1 LVFRKLQPNKGCSSE
16 PDRTAENKPFEPDL
30 DNASVGKM
38 NYITSLCIS
47 LYCISIISA
56 QVSGIVVDAYSA
68 QPIEGVNVTS
78 EVLGA
83 STNADG
89 EFQLDVNE
97 RSIIKFSHIGY
108 HTIELA
114 AINEMVV
121 ILEEKVID
129 TKEIIVYAGLT
140 DETLQRITSSVTVFT
155 NRDIKEN
162 GSEHFQFLTDYIP
175 NLNWAGGT
183 SRPRYFQ
190 IRGVGERSHYFGEGP
205 PNFSVGF
212 VLDDIDLSGLG
223 MAGILHDIKQV
234 EIFKGP
240 QSSVYG
246 PNAMAGLIMMRS
258 TAPQDSFEANLT
270 ATYGSYNHYR
280 LGLVGNIKI
289 IRGLSLRVSGL
300 KNYSDGFRENVS
312 KNITNSNKRDELLL
326 RTKLKY
332 QPNEKLVFVGTV
344 MIADLDNGYDA
355 WAPDNNQDFTTYSN
369 DQGQDS
375 QKSTAFSLRAN
386 LVLSNRVTL
395 TSITSFSDT
404 DLTHSYDG
412 DWAND
417 TYWYDNHNFNPEVEG
432 WSYEF
437 FDSNAKNRT
446 SLMQELRVSIGSF
459 IIGGYYKHLK
469 EQDNASGYLFSGL
482 ATEGTGVYDF
492 NVLAGYAQYAYYFS
506 SVLRLIGNFRYE
518 TNKIIYNGTYLG
530 YDAALPSV
538 EFDLDHGMLGFK
550 GALQYQDD
558 QFTSYYLS
566 FAQGYKSGGVNQQP
580 FLGKKNRSFKPEYI
594 QNMELGFKRM
604 MDNYSNRLT
613 VFIGNRRDQQVSV
626 SSQQVSGDPTSF
638 YYFSSNAGSGRLGGL
653 EWDHDHVITSN
664 VRLTASLG
672 YLDTKVEEFSYQM
685 DSTTIGIGGNR
696 AAAMA
701 PKLTGSFGF
710 DWRDKSGLFARTDLT
725 YKDNYYFSDSHNQ
738 ISNSYFLINLS
749 FGKTIDAATITF
761 WARNIFDKRYA
772 IRGFYFG
779 LIPPDYPDELWLSY
793 GDPRKI
799 GLSFDYKL

>member
-1 LVFRKLQPNKGCSSE
+1 
-16 PDRTAENKPFEPDL
+16 
-30 DNASVGKM
+30 
-38 NYITSLCIS
+38 
-47 LYCISIISA
+47 
-56 QVSGIVVDAYSA
+56 
-68 QPIEGVNVTS
+68 
-78 EVLGA
+78 
-83 STNADG
+83 
-89 EFQLDVNE
+89 
-97 RSIIKFSHIGY
+97 
-108 HTIELA
+108 
-114 AINEMVV
+114 
-121 ILEEKVID
+121 
-129 TKEIIVYAGLT
+129 
-140 DETLQRITSSVTVFT
+140 
-155 NRDIKEN
+155 
-162 GSEHFQFLTDYIP
+162 
-175 NLNWAGGT
+175 
-183 SRPRYFQ
+183 
-190 IRGVGERSHYFGEGP
+190 
-205 PNFSVGF
+205 
-212 VLDDIDLSGLG
+212 
-223 MAGILHDIKQV
+223 MAGILHDIEQV
-234 EIFKGP
+234 EVFKGP

-246 PNAMAGLIMMRS
+246 PNAMAGLIMLRS
-258 TAPQDSFEANLT
+258 TAPQDSFESDLT
-270 ATYGSYNHYR
+270 ATYGSDNHYR
-280 LGLVGNIKI
+280 LGLVGNAKI
-289 IRGLSLRVSGL
+289 MRGLSLRVSGF

-312 KNITNSNKRDELLL
+312 KNTTNSNKRDELLL
-326 RTKLKY
+326 RTKFKFK
-332 QPNEKLVFVGTV
+332 PNEKLLLVGTI
-344 MIADLDNGYDA
+344 MIANLDNGYDA

-369 DQGQDS
+369 QQGQDS

-386 LVLSNRVTL
+386 LGLPERIDL
-395 TSITSFSDT
+395 TSITSYSET
-404 DLTHSYDG
+404 DLVHSYDG
-412 DWAND
+412 DWADD

-437 FDSNAKNRT
+437 FDSNEKNRS
-446 SLMQELRVSIGSF
+446 SLTQELRASIGSF

-469 EQDNASGYLFSGL
+469 EQDNASGYLFGGM
-482 ATEGTGVYDF
+482 ATKGTGTYEF
-492 NVLAGYAQYAYYFS
+492 NVLAGYAQYAYHFS

-530 YDAALPSV
+530 YDAALPPV
-538 EFDLDHGMLGFK
+538 EFDLEHSMVGFK

-580 FLGKKNRSFKPEYI
+580 FLAEKNRPFEPEYI

-604 MDNYSNRLT
+604 IDNYSDRLT

-626 SSQQVSGDPTSF
+626 SSQQVSGDPNSF
-638 YYFSSNAGSGRLGGL
+638 YYFTSNAGSGWLAGL

-664 VRLTASLG
+664 VHLTFSLG

-710 DWRDKSGLFARTDLT
+710 DWRDKSGLFARTGMT
-725 YKDNYYFSDSHNQ
+725 YKDTYYFSDSHNQ

-793 GDPRKI
+793 GDPRQI
-799 GLSFDYKL
+799 GLTFDYKL

>member
-1 LVFRKLQPNKGCSSE
+1 
-16 PDRTAENKPFEPDL
+16 
-30 DNASVGKM
+30 M
-38 NYITSLCIS
+38 NYITRLCIP
-47 LYCISIISA
+47 LYFISIISA
-56 QVSGIVVDAYSA
+56 QISGIVLDAYSA
-68 QPIEGVNVTS
+68 QPIKGVNITS
-78 EVLGA
+78 EDLGT
-83 STNADG
+83 STNVDG

-97 RSIIKFSHIGY
+97 RSIIQFSHIGY

-129 TKEIIVYAGLT
+129 TEEIIVYAGLM
-140 DETLQRITSSVTVFT
+140 DETLQRIASSVTVFT
-155 NRDIKEN
+155 KRDITEH
-162 GSEHFQFLTDYIP
+162 GGEHFHFLTDYIP
-175 NLNWAGGT
+175 NFNWTGGT

-205 PNFSVGF
+205 PSFSVGF

-223 MAGILHDIKQV
+223 MAGILHDIEQV
-234 EIFKGP
+234 EVFKGP

-246 PNAMAGLIMMRS
+246 PNTMAGLIMLRS
-258 TAPQDSFEANLT
+258 TTPQDSFESNLT
-270 ATYGSYNHYR
+270 ATYGSDNHYR
-280 LGLVGNIKI
+280 LGLVSNVKI

-312 KNITNSNKRDELLL
+312 KNTTNSNKRDELLL

-332 QPNEKLVFVGTV
+332 QPNEKLVLVGTV
-344 MIADLDNGYDA
+344 MIANLDNGYDA

-395 TSITSFSDT
+395 TSITSFSET

-412 DWAND
+412 DWADD
-417 TYWYDNHNFNPEVEG
+417 TYWYDNHKFDPEVEG

-446 SLMQELRVSIGSF
+446 SLTQELRASIGSF

-469 EQDNASGYLFSGL
+469 EQDNASGYLFGGV
-482 ATEGTGVYDF
+482 ATEGTGAYDF
-492 NVLAGYAQYAYYFS
+492 NVLAGYAQYAYHFS

-530 YDAALPSV
+530 YDAALPPV
-538 EFDLDHGMLGFK
+538 EFDLEHSMLGFK

-580 FLGKKNRSFKPEYI
+580 FLAEKNRPFKPEYI

-604 MDNYSNRLT
+604 MDNYSDRLT

-626 SSQQVSGDPTSF
+626 SSQQVSGDPNSF
-638 YYFSSNAGSGRLGGL
+638 YYFTSNAGSGRLGGL

-672 YLDTKVEEFSYQM
+672 YLDTKVEEFSYRM

-710 DWRDKSGLFARTDLT
+710 DWRGKSGLFARTDLT

-793 GDPRKI
+793 GDPRQI
-799 GLSFDYKL
+799 GLTFDYKL

>member
-1 LVFRKLQPNKGCSSE
+1 
-16 PDRTAENKPFEPDL
+16 
-30 DNASVGKM
+30 
-38 NYITSLCIS
+38 
-47 LYCISIISA
+47 
-56 QVSGIVVDAYSA
+56 
-68 QPIEGVNVTS
+68 
-78 EVLGA
+78 
-83 STNADG
+83 
-89 EFQLDVNE
+89 
-97 RSIIKFSHIGY
+97 
-108 HTIELA
+108 
-114 AINEMVV
+114 
-121 ILEEKVID
+121 
-129 TKEIIVYAGLT
+129 
-140 DETLQRITSSVTVFT
+140 
-155 NRDIKEN
+155 
-162 GSEHFQFLTDYIP
+162 
-175 NLNWAGGT
+175 
-183 SRPRYFQ
+183 
-190 IRGVGERSHYFGEGP
+190 
-205 PNFSVGF
+205 
-212 VLDDIDLSGLG
+212 
-223 MAGILHDIKQV
+223 
-234 EIFKGP
+234 
-240 QSSVYG
+240 
-246 PNAMAGLIMMRS
+246 
-258 TAPQDSFEANLT
+258 
-270 ATYGSYNHYR
+270 
-280 LGLVGNIKI
+280 
-289 IRGLSLRVSGL
+289 
-300 KNYSDGFRENVS
+300 
-312 KNITNSNKRDELLL
+312 
-326 RTKLKY
+326 
-332 QPNEKLVFVGTV
+332 
-344 MIADLDNGYDA
+344 MIANLDNGYDA

-395 TSITSFSDT
+395 TSITSFSET

-412 DWAND
+412 DWADD
-417 TYWYDNHNFNPEVEG
+417 TYWYDNHNFDPEVEG

-446 SLMQELRVSIGSF
+446 SLTQELRASIGSF

-482 ATEGTGVYDF
+482 VTEGTGVYDF

-518 TNKIIYNGTYLG
+518 TNEIIYNGTYLG
-530 YDAALPSV
+530 YDAALPPV
-538 EFDLDHGMLGFK
+538 EFDLEHSMVGFK

-580 FLGKKNRSFKPEYI
+580 FLGKKNRPFKPEYI

-604 MDNYSNRLT
+604 MDNYSDRLT

-626 SSQQVSGDPTSF
+626 SSQQVSGDPNSF
-638 YYFSSNAGSGRLGGL
+638 YYFTSNAGSGRLGGL

-685 DSTTIGIGGNR
+685 DSTTIEIGGNR

-779 LIPPDYPDELWLSY
+779 LIPPEYPDELWLSY
-793 GDPRKI
+793 GDPRQI
-799 GLSFDYKL
+799 GLTFDYKL

>member
-47 LYCISIISA
+47 LYSISIISA

-155 NRDIKEN
+155 KRDIKEN

-246 PNAMAGLIMMRS
+246 PNAMAGLIMLRS

-566 FAQGYKSGGVNQQP
+566 FAQGYKSGGINQQP
-580 FLGKKNRSFKPEYI
+580 FLGEKNRSFKPEYI

-604 MDNYSNRLT
+604 MDNYSDRLT

-799 GLSFDYKL
+799 GLTFDYKL

>member
-1 LVFRKLQPNKGCSSE
+1 
-16 PDRTAENKPFEPDL
+16 
-30 DNASVGKM
+30 M
-38 NYITSLCIS
+38 NYITRLYIS
-47 LYCISIISA
+47 LHFISIISA
-56 QVSGIVVDAYSA
+56 QISGIVLDAYSS
-68 QPIEGVNVTS
+68 QPIEDVNITS
-78 EVLGA
+78 VDLGT
-83 STNADG
+83 STNPDG
-89 EFQLDVNE
+89 KFQLDVNE
-97 RSIIKFSHIGY
+97 RSILQFSHIGY
-108 HTIELA
+108 YTVELP

-129 TKEIIVYAGLT
+129 TEEIIVHAGLT
-140 DETLQRITSSVTVFT
+140 DETLQKIASSVTVFT
-155 NRDIKEN
+155 KRDITEN
-162 GSEHFQFLTDYIP
+162 GGEHFQFLTDYIP
-175 NLNWAGGT
+175 NFNWTGGT

-205 PNFSVGF
+205 PNFSGGF

-223 MAGILHDIKQV
+223 MAGILHDIEQV
-234 EIFKGP
+234 EVFKGP

-246 PNAMAGLIMMRS
+246 PNTMAGLIMLRS
-258 TAPQDSFEANLT
+258 MTPQDSFDSNLT
-270 ATYGSYNHYR
+270 ATYGSDNHYR
-280 LGLVGNIKI
+280 LGLVSNVKI

-300 KNYSDGFRENVS
+300 KNYSDGFRENIS
-312 KNITNSNKRDELLL
+312 KNTTNSNKRDELLL

-332 QPNEKLVFVGTV
+332 QPNEKLVLVGTV
-344 MIADLDNGYDA
+344 MIANLDNGYDA
-355 WAPDNNQDFTTYSN
+355 WAPDNNQDFMTYSN

-386 LVLSNRVTL
+386 LVLSNRATL
-395 TSITSFSDT
+395 TSITSFSET

-412 DWAND
+412 DWADD
-417 TYWYDNHNFNPEVEG
+417 TYWYDNHKFDPEVEG

-446 SLMQELRVSIGSF
+446 SLTQELRTSIGSF

-482 ATEGTGVYDF
+482 VTEGTGVYDF

-518 TNKIIYNGTYLG
+518 TNEIIYNGTYLG
-530 YDAALPSV
+530 YDAALPPV
-538 EFDLDHGMLGFK
+538 KFDLEHGMLGFK
-550 GALQYQDD
+550 GAFQYQDD

-566 FAQGYKSGGVNQQP
+566 LAQGYKSGGVNQQP
-580 FLGKKNRSFKPEYI
+580 FLAEKNRPFKPEYI
-594 QNMELGFKRM
+594 QNVEIGFKRM
-604 MDNYSNRLT
+604 MDNYSDRLT
-613 VFIGNRRDQQVSV
+613 VFIGNRRNQQVSV
-626 SSQQVSGDPTSF
+626 SSQQVLGDPNSF
-638 YYFSSNAGSGRLGGL
+638 YYFTSNAGSGQLGGL

-664 VRLTASLG
+664 IHLTASLG
-672 YLDTKVEEFSYQM
+672 YLDTKVEEFSYQI
-685 DSTTIGIGGNR
+685 DSTTIGIGGNK

-710 DWRDKSGLFARTDLT
+710 DWRDESGLFARTDLT
-725 YKDNYYFSDSHNQ
+725 YKDNYYFSDRHTQ
-738 ISNSYFLINLS
+738 ISDSYFLINLS
-749 FGKTIDAATITF
+749 FGKTIDEATITL

-793 GDPRKI
+793 GDPRQI
-799 GLSFDYKL
+799 GLTFDYKL

>member
-155 NRDIKEN
+155 KRDIKEN

>member
-1 LVFRKLQPNKGCSSE
+1 
-16 PDRTAENKPFEPDL
+16 
-30 DNASVGKM
+30 M
-38 NYITSLCIS
+38 
-47 LYCISIISA
+47 
-56 QVSGIVVDAYSA
+56 
-68 QPIEGVNVTS
+68 
-78 EVLGA
+78 
-83 STNADG
+83 
-89 EFQLDVNE
+89 
-97 RSIIKFSHIGY
+97 
-108 HTIELA
+108 
-114 AINEMVV
+114 
-121 ILEEKVID
+121 
-129 TKEIIVYAGLT
+129 
-140 DETLQRITSSVTVFT
+140 FT

-518 TNKIIYNGTYLG
+518 TNDIIYNGTYLG
-530 YDAALPSV
+530 YDAALPPV
-538 EFDLDHGMLGFK
+538 EFDLEHSMVGFK

-580 FLGKKNRSFKPEYI
+580 FLGKKNRPFKPEYI

-626 SSQQVSGDPTSF
+626 SSQQVSGDPNSF
-638 YYFSSNAGSGRLGGL
+638 YYFTSNAGSGRLGGL

>member
-1 LVFRKLQPNKGCSSE
+1 
-16 PDRTAENKPFEPDL
+16 
-30 DNASVGKM
+30 M
-38 NYITSLCIS
+38 NYITRLCIP
-47 LYCISIISA
+47 LYFISIISA
-56 QVSGIVVDAYSA
+56 QISGIVLDAYSA
-68 QPIEGVNVTS
+68 QPIKGVNITS
-78 EVLGA
+78 EDLGT

-97 RSIIKFSHIGY
+97 RSIIQFSHIGY

-121 ILEEKVID
+121 ILKEKVID
-129 TKEIIVYAGLT
+129 TEEIIVYAGLT
-140 DETLQRITSSVTVFT
+140 DETLQRIASSVTVFT
-155 NRDIKEN
+155 KRDITEN
-162 GSEHFQFLTDYIP
+162 GGEHFQFLTDYIP
-175 NLNWAGGT
+175 NFNWTGGT

-223 MAGILHDIKQV
+223 MAGILHDIEQV
-234 EIFKGP
+234 EVFKGP

-246 PNAMAGLIMMRS
+246 PNTMAGLIMLRS
-258 TAPQDSFEANLT
+258 TTPQDSFESNLT
-270 ATYGSYNHYR
+270 ATYGSDNHYR
-280 LGLVGNIKI
+280 LGLVSNVKI

-312 KNITNSNKRDELLL
+312 KNTTNSNKRDELLL

-332 QPNEKLVFVGTV
+332 QPNEKLVLVGTV
-344 MIADLDNGYDA
+344 MIANLDNGYDA
-355 WAPDNNQDFTTYSN
+355 WAPDNNQDFMTYSN

-395 TSITSFSDT
+395 TSITSFSET

-412 DWAND
+412 DWADD
-417 TYWYDNHNFNPEVEG
+417 TYWYDNHDFDPEVEG

-446 SLMQELRVSIGSF
+446 SLTQELRASIGSF

-482 ATEGTGVYDF
+482 VTEGTGVYDF

-518 TNKIIYNGTYLG
+518 TNEIIYNGTYLG
-530 YDAALPSV
+530 YDAALPPV
-538 EFDLDHGMLGFK
+538 EFDLEHGMLGFK

-580 FLGKKNRSFKPEYI
+580 FLAEKNRPFKPEYI

-604 MDNYSNRLT
+604 MDNYSDRLT

-626 SSQQVSGDPTSF
+626 SSQQVSGDPNSF
-638 YYFSSNAGSGRLGGL
+638 YYFTSNAGSGRLGGL

-685 DSTTIGIGGNR
+685 DSTTIGISGNR

-793 GDPRKI
+793 GDPRQI
-799 GLSFDYKL
+799 GLTFDYKL

>member
-1 LVFRKLQPNKGCSSE
+1 
-16 PDRTAENKPFEPDL
+16 
-30 DNASVGKM
+30 M
-38 NYITSLCIS
+38 NYITRLCIP
-47 LYCISIISA
+47 LYFISIISA
-56 QVSGIVVDAYSA
+56 QISGIVLDAYSA
-68 QPIEGVNVTS
+68 QPIEGVNITS
-78 EVLGA
+78 VGLGT

-97 RSIIKFSHIGY
+97 RSILQFSHIGY
-108 HTIELA
+108 YTIELA

-129 TKEIIVYAGLT
+129 TEEIIVHAGLT
-140 DETLQRITSSVTVFT
+140 DETLQRIASSVTVFT
-155 NRDIKEN
+155 KRDITEN
-162 GSEHFQFLTDYIP
+162 GGEHFQFLTDYIP
-175 NLNWAGGT
+175 NFNWTGGT

-190 IRGVGERSHYFGEGP
+190 VRGVGESSHYFGEGP

-223 MAGILHDIKQV
+223 MAGILHDIEQV
-234 EIFKGP
+234 EVFKGP

-246 PNAMAGLIMMRS
+246 PNTMAGLIMLRS
-258 TAPQDSFEANLT
+258 TTPQDSFESNLT
-270 ATYGSYNHYR
+270 ATYGSDNHYR
-280 LGLVGNIKI
+280 LGLVSNVKI
-289 IRGLSLRVSGL
+289 IRGMSIRVSGV

-312 KNITNSNKRDELLL
+312 KNTPNSNKRDELLL

-332 QPNEKLVFVGTV
+332 QPNEKLVFVGTI
-344 MIADLDNGYDA
+344 MFADLDNGYDA

-369 DQGQDS
+369 EQGQDS

-395 TSITSFSDT
+395 TSITSFSET

-412 DWAND
+412 DWAD
-417 TYWYDNHNFNPEVEG
+417 DIYWYDNHDFDPEVEG

-437 FDSNAKNRT
+437 FDSNSKYRT
-446 SLMQELRVSIGSF
+446 SLTQELRASIGSF

-482 ATEGTGVYDF
+482 VTEGTGAYDF

-530 YDAALPSV
+530 YDAALPPV
-538 EFDLDHGMLGFK
+538 EFDLEHSMVGFK

-580 FLGKKNRSFKPEYI
+580 FLGKKNRPFKPEYI
-594 QNMELGFKRM
+594 HNMELGFKRM
-604 MDNYSNRLT
+604 MDNYSDRLT

-626 SSQQVSGDPTSF
+626 SSQQVLGDPNSF
-638 YYFSSNAGSGRLGGL
+638 YYFTSNAGSGRLGGL

-672 YLDTKVEEFSYQM
+672 YLDTKVGEFSYQM
-685 DSTTIGIGGNR
+685 DSTTIGISGNR

-793 GDPRKI
+793 GDPRQI
-799 GLSFDYKL
+799 GLTFDYKV

>member
-1 LVFRKLQPNKGCSSE
+1 
-16 PDRTAENKPFEPDL
+16 
-30 DNASVGKM
+30 M
-38 NYITSLCIS
+38 NYITRLCIP
-47 LYCISIISA
+47 LHFISIISA
-56 QVSGIVVDAYSA
+56 QISGIVLDAYSA
-68 QPIEGVNVTS
+68 QPIEGVNITS
-78 EVLGA
+78 EDLGT

-97 RSIIKFSHIGY
+97 RSILQFSHIGY
-108 HTIELA
+108 YTIELA

-129 TKEIIVYAGLT
+129 AEEIIVHAGLT
-140 DETLQRITSSVTVFT
+140 DETLQRIASSVTVFT
-155 NRDIKEN
+155 KRDIKEN
-162 GSEHFQFLTDYIP
+162 GGKHFQFLTDYIP

-223 MAGILHDIKQV
+223 MAGILHDIEQV
-234 EIFKGP
+234 EVFKGP

-246 PNAMAGLIMMRS
+246 PNAMAGLIMLRS
-258 TAPQDSFEANLT
+258 TAPQDSFESDLT
-270 ATYGSYNHYR
+270 ATYGSDNHYR
-280 LGLVGNIKI
+280 LGLVGNAKI
-289 IRGLSLRVSGL
+289 MRGLSLRVSGF

-312 KNITNSNKRDELLL
+312 KNTTNSNKRDELLL
-326 RTKLKY
+326 RTKFKY
-332 QPNEKLVFVGTV
+332 KPNEKLFLVGTI
-344 MIADLDNGYDA
+344 MIANLDNGYDA
-355 WAPDNNQDFTTYSN
+355 WAPDNNQDFKTYSN
-369 DQGQDS
+369 QQGQDS

-386 LVLSNRVTL
+386 LGLPERIDL
-395 TSITSFSDT
+395 TSITSYSET
-404 DLTHSYDG
+404 DLVHSYDG
-412 DWAND
+412 DWADD

-437 FDSNAKNRT
+437 FDSNEKNRS
-446 SLMQELRVSIGSF
+446 SLTQELRASIGSF

-469 EQDNASGYLFSGL
+469 EQDNASGYLFGGM
-482 ATEGTGVYDF
+482 ATKGTGTYEF
-492 NVLAGYAQYAYYFS
+492 NVLAGYAQYAYHFS

-530 YDAALPSV
+530 YDAALPPV
-538 EFDLDHGMLGFK
+538 EFDLEHSMVGFK

-580 FLGKKNRSFKPEYI
+580 FLAEKNRPFEPEYI

-604 MDNYSNRLT
+604 IDNYSDRLT

-626 SSQQVSGDPTSF
+626 SSQQVSGDPNSF
-638 YYFSSNAGSGRLGGL
+638 YYFTSNAGSGWLAGL

-664 VRLTASLG
+664 VHLTFSLG

-710 DWRDKSGLFARTDLT
+710 DWRDKSGLFARTGMT
-725 YKDNYYFSDSHNQ
+725 YKDTYYFSDSHNQ

-793 GDPRKI
+793 GDPRQI
-799 GLSFDYKL
+799 GLTFDYKL

>member
-1 LVFRKLQPNKGCSSE
+1 
-16 PDRTAENKPFEPDL
+16 
-30 DNASVGKM
+30 M
-38 NYITSLCIS
+38 NYITRLCIP
-47 LYCISIISA
+47 LHFISIISA
-56 QVSGIVVDAYSA
+56 QISGIVLDAYSA
-68 QPIEGVNVTS
+68 QPIEGVNITS
-78 EVLGA
+78 VGLGT

-97 RSIIKFSHIGY
+97 RSILQFSHIGY
-108 HTIELA
+108 YTIELA

-129 TKEIIVYAGLT
+129 TEEIIVHAGLT
-140 DETLQRITSSVTVFT
+140 DETLQRIASSVTVFT
-155 NRDIKEN
+155 KRDITEN
-162 GSEHFQFLTDYIP
+162 GGEHFQFLTDYIP
-175 NLNWAGGT
+175 NFNWTGGT

-223 MAGILHDIKQV
+223 MAGILHDIEQV
-234 EIFKGP
+234 EVFKGP

-246 PNAMAGLIMMRS
+246 PNTMAGLIMLRS
-258 TAPQDSFEANLT
+258 TTPQDSFESNLT
-270 ATYGSYNHYR
+270 ATYGSDNHYR
-280 LGLVGNIKI
+280 LGLVSNVKI

-312 KNITNSNKRDELLL
+312 KNTTNSNKRDELLL

-332 QPNEKLVFVGTV
+332 QPNEKLVLVGTV
-344 MIADLDNGYDA
+344 MIANLDNGYDA

-395 TSITSFSDT
+395 TSITSFSET

-412 DWAND
+412 DWADD
-417 TYWYDNHNFNPEVEG
+417 TYWYDNHNFDPEVEG

-446 SLMQELRVSIGSF
+446 SLTQELRASIGSF

-482 ATEGTGVYDF
+482 VTEGTGVYDF

-530 YDAALPSV
+530 YDAALPPV
-538 EFDLDHGMLGFK
+538 EFDLEHSMLGFK

-580 FLGKKNRSFKPEYI
+580 FLGKKNRPFKPEYI

-604 MDNYSNRLT
+604 MDNYSDRLT

-626 SSQQVSGDPTSF
+626 SSQQVSGDPNSF
-638 YYFSSNAGSGRLGGL
+638 YYFTSNAGSGRLGGL

-793 GDPRKI
+793 GDPRQI
-799 GLSFDYKL
+799 GLTFDYKL

>member
-1 LVFRKLQPNKGCSSE
+1 
-16 PDRTAENKPFEPDL
+16 
-30 DNASVGKM
+30 M
-38 NYITSLCIS
+38 NYITRLCIP
-47 LYCISIISA
+47 LYFISIISA
-56 QVSGIVVDAYSA
+56 QISGIVLDAYSA
-68 QPIEGVNVTS
+68 QPIEGVNITS
-78 EVLGA
+78 VDLGT

-97 RSIIKFSHIGY
+97 RSILQFSHIGY
-108 HTIELA
+108 YTIELA

-129 TKEIIVYAGLT
+129 TEEIIVHAGLT
-140 DETLQRITSSVTVFT
+140 DETLQRIASSVTVFT
-155 NRDIKEN
+155 KRDITEN
-162 GSEHFQFLTDYIP
+162 GGEHFQFLTDYIP
-175 NLNWAGGT
+175 NFNWTGGT

-223 MAGILHDIKQV
+223 MAGILHDIEQV
-234 EIFKGP
+234 EVFKGP

-246 PNAMAGLIMMRS
+246 PNTMAGLIMLRS
-258 TAPQDSFEANLT
+258 TTPQDSFESNLT
-270 ATYGSYNHYR
+270 ATYGSDNHYR
-280 LGLVGNIKI
+280 LGLVSNVKI

-312 KNITNSNKRDELLL
+312 KNTTNSNKRDELLL

-332 QPNEKLVFVGTV
+332 QPNEKLVLVGTV
-344 MIADLDNGYDA
+344 MIANLDNGYDA

-395 TSITSFSDT
+395 TSITSFSET

-412 DWAND
+412 DWADD
-417 TYWYDNHNFNPEVEG
+417 TYWYDNHNFDPEVEG

-446 SLMQELRVSIGSF
+446 SLTQELRASIGSF

-469 EQDNASGYLFSGL
+469 EQDNASGYLFGGV
-482 ATEGTGVYDF
+482 ATEGTGAYDF
-492 NVLAGYAQYAYYFS
+492 NVLAGYAQYAYHFS

-530 YDAALPSV
+530 YDAALPPV
-538 EFDLDHGMLGFK
+538 EFDLEHSMVGFK

-580 FLGKKNRSFKPEYI
+580 FLGKKNRPFKPEYI

-604 MDNYSNRLT
+604 MDNYSDRLT

-626 SSQQVSGDPTSF
+626 SSQQVSGDPNSF
-638 YYFSSNAGSGRLGGL
+638 YYFTSNAGSGRLGGL

-779 LIPPDYPDELWLSY
+779 LIPPNYPDELWLSY
-793 GDPRKI
+793 GDPRQI
-799 GLSFDYKL
+799 GLTFDYKL

>member
-1 LVFRKLQPNKGCSSE
+1 
-16 PDRTAENKPFEPDL
+16 
-30 DNASVGKM
+30 M
-38 NYITSLCIS
+38 NYITRLCIP
-47 LYCISIISA
+47 LHFISIISA
-56 QVSGIVVDAYSA
+56 QISGIVLDAYSA
-68 QPIEGVNVTS
+68 QPIEGVNITS
-78 EVLGA
+78 VGLGT

-97 RSIIKFSHIGY
+97 RSILQFSHIGY
-108 HTIELA
+108 YTIELA

-129 TKEIIVYAGLT
+129 TEEIIVHAGLT
-140 DETLQRITSSVTVFT
+140 DETLQRIASSVTVFT
-155 NRDIKEN
+155 KRDITEN
-162 GSEHFQFLTDYIP
+162 GGEHFQFLTDYIP
-175 NLNWAGGT
+175 NFNWTGGT

-223 MAGILHDIKQV
+223 MAGILHDIEQV
-234 EIFKGP
+234 EVFKGP

-246 PNAMAGLIMMRS
+246 PNTMAGLIMLRS
-258 TAPQDSFEANLT
+258 TTPQDSFESNLT
-270 ATYGSYNHYR
+270 ATYGSDNHYR
-280 LGLVGNIKI
+280 LGLVSNVKI

-300 KNYSDGFRENVS
+300 KNYSDGFRENIS
-312 KNITNSNKRDELLL
+312 KNTTNSNKRDELLL

-332 QPNEKLVFVGTV
+332 QPNEKLVLVGTV
-344 MIADLDNGYDA
+344 MIANLDNGYDA

-395 TSITSFSDT
+395 TSITSFSET

-412 DWAND
+412 DWADD
-417 TYWYDNHNFNPEVEG
+417 TYWYDNHNFDPEVEG

-446 SLMQELRVSIGSF
+446 SLTQELRASIGSF

-482 ATEGTGVYDF
+482 VTEGTGVYDF

-518 TNKIIYNGTYLG
+518 TNEIIYNGTYLG
-530 YDAALPSV
+530 YDAALPPV
-538 EFDLDHGMLGFK
+538 EFDLEHSMLGFK

-580 FLGKKNRSFKPEYI
+580 FLGKKNRPFKPEYI

-604 MDNYSNRLT
+604 MDNYSDRLT

-626 SSQQVSGDPTSF
+626 SSQQVSGDPNSF
-638 YYFSSNAGSGRLGGL
+638 YYFTSNAGSGRLGGL

-793 GDPRKI
+793 GDPRQI
-799 GLSFDYKL
+799 GLTFDYKL